1 MSKQFL
7 IAILCLFTVGWAQAQ
22 AQDSISNQKYFDSF
36 FNQEGQN
43 LLLLGENHASSV
55 ASTIYPDLIKSF
67 NKKAGLKTLMIEFGP
82 AEAYFY
88 NKYLATGD
96 ESLLGYTIYGG
107 FYSDWKE
114 AWKEIYDYNQTLE
127 QPLEIV
133 GVDFDRTRTFG
144 YTLYSIL
151 QPYQKEGLTAS
162 IDSLLNVIK
171 SDKFFKKYTIDQPSE
186 DGKSFVRNTKKLLEQ
201 EMLEFTA
208 KVSKK
213 DLKVIFQLI
222 DNKVT
227 GFGGTREE
235 DITENIVNHIKS
247 SDQKNFLMLVGRD
260 HTYIQPIYDDR
271 TRLAKLL
278 KREHEFTTL
287 SGLILHENSEQWG
300 TGFKKT
306 INLFEVKDKKP
317 WKNYHKLIYDK
328 MDSDFSLIEL
338 NKELKNLAIYTDYIL
353 VARNQQAIKIE

>member
-1 MSKQFL
+1 MRIQ
-7 IAILCLFTVGWAQAQ
+7 ILVSILYFFTLGEGQ
-22 AQDSISNQKYFDSF
+22 AQDSIRISNQNYFDSF
-36 FNQEGQN
+36 FDQEGQN

-67 NKKAGLKTLMIEFGP
+67 NKKAGLTTLMIEFGP

-114 AWKEIYDYNQTLE
+114 AWKEIYEYNQTLDH
-127 QPLEIV
+127 PLEVV

-151 QPYQKEGLTAS
+151 QPYQKEGLTSS
-162 IDSLLNVIK
+162 IDSLLNVIR
-171 SDKFFKKYTIDQPSE
+171 SDKFFKTYTIDHPSE
-186 DGKSFVRNTKKLLEQ
+186 EGRSFVRHTKKLLEK
-201 EMLEFTA
+201 EMLKITA
-208 KVSKK
+208 TVSER
-213 DLKVIFQLI
+213 DLKVISLLMN
-222 DNKVT
+222 NKAT

-235 DITENIVNHIKS
+235 DITENIVNYIDS

-260 HTYIQPIYDDR
+260 HAYIQPIYDDR

-278 KREHEFTTL
+278 KREHDFTTL

-300 TGFKKT
+300 KGFKET
-306 INLFEVKDKKP
+306 ITLFEVKDKKP

-338 NKELKNLAIYTDYIL
+338 NRELKNLAIYTDYIL
-353 VARNQQAIKIE
+353 VARNQEAIKI